1 MDVDIRFSRLSIG
14 RSDSRERVRAHC
26 HNNHSA
32 LPLLETLTNTHPRR
46 SSMHQTE
53 WFDELL
59 FGPCRTES
67 PARNPSSGTTISGS
81 RSDVR
86 PAPPRW
92 YDVLEK
98 ANDFSTPSRIRY
110 PSVPPQRT
118 ESIHHQQWRNSS
130 RFRSSMNDRDIERFT
145 DNVNEV
151 MRCHFKLLLY
161 LLMMRSRTK
170 TSTCTKY
177 NGGRTVIYIADLDL

>member
-1 MDVDIRFSRLSIG
+1 MDVDIRFRRLSIG
-14 RSDSRERVRAHC
+14 RSDSRVRVRAHR
-26 HNNHSA
+26 HNNYS
-32 LPLLETLTNTHPRR
+32 LSETLTNTQPRR

-67 PARNPSSGTTISGS
+67 PARNPSFHSTGSGS
-81 RSDVR
+81 RSAVR
-86 PAPPRW
+86 PAPQRW
-92 YDVLEK
+92 YDALEK
-98 ANDFSTPSRIRY
+98 PNDFSTSSRMRY

-118 ESIHHQQWRNSS
+118 ESIHHHRQWRNSS
-130 RFRSSMNDRDIERFT
+130 QYRSSMNDRDMERLT

-151 MRCHFKLLLY
+151 MGCLFKLPLY
-161 LLMMRSRTK
+161 LLMMNNRTK

-177 NGGRTVIYIADLDL
+177 NGRTVIYLADLDI